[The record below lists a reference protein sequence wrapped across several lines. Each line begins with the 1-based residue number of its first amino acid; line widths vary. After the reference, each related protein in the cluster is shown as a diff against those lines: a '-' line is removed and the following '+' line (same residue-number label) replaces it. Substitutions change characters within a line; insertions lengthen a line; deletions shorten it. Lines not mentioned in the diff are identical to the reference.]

1 MNMQTANPV
10 LSDRTFDSFVGFASP
25 ETTMTIS
32 GTVNKTGILLL
43 CVLAGAVWTWSRFTM
58 ADPGAVMPYL
68 IGGSIAGFV
77 LALITTFKMPWAPMT
92 APLYALA
99 QGLVLGGL
107 SAMIESRYPG
117 IAMQAVAMTFG
128 TLACMLVAYRSGMI
142 RATER
147 FKLGVVAATG
157 AIFLVYMVS
166 WLLSL
171 FGFHGL
177 AILSGN
183 GLVGIGFSVVVVG
196 IAALNLILDFDLIE
210 RGSQR
215 GAPKY
220 MEWYGA
226 FALMVTLIWLYIEIL
241 RLLSKLRSRN

>member
-1 MNMQTANPV
+1 MQTANPV
-10 LSDRTFDSFVGFASP
+10 LSNKTFDTFLDFANR
-25 ETTMTIS
+25 ENTMTVG
-32 GTVNKTGILLL
+32 GTVNKTGVLLA
-43 CVLAGAVWTWSRFTM
+43 CVLASAAWTWGRFST
-58 ADPGAVMPYL
+58 ANPAEAMPYL
-68 IGGSIAGFV
+68 VGGGIAGFV
-77 LALITTFKMPWAPMT
+77 LALITTFKMSWAPFT

-99 QGLVLGGL
+99 EGLVLGGL
-107 SAMIESRYPG
+107 SAMIESQYPG
-117 IAMQAVAMTFG
+117 IAVQAVAMTFG
-128 TLACMLVAYRSGMI
+128 TLACMLLAYRAGMI
-142 RATER
+142 RATQR
-147 FKLGVVAATG
+147 FKLGVIAATG

-171 FGFHGL
+171 FGVHAFAL
-177 AILSGN
+177 LNSN
-183 GLVGIGFSVVVVG
+183 GLIGIGVSVLIVG

-210 RGSQR
+210 SGSQR